1 MLKTKHKNLLPAPTP
16 PPPPNTTPKENPPKQ
31 TTKTPTKQT
40 AFFLALV
47 SYLQHLWTGLERKVN
62 GIENFH

>member
-1 MLKTKHKNLLPAPTP
+1 MLKTKHKNLLPAPT